1 MGDSPT
7 ATNRGG
13 DGARTAASMAG
24 GERIGL
30 GLRGTGPGRGLEALR
45 GGRGWHGS
53 RGWPACGTEAED
65 GRRQGDACG
74 ARRAKQ
80 RGEEADRWARA
91 RKIKRLSLKFE
102 KKVFLGSKIHQIF
115 TGDR

>member
-7 ATNRGG
+7 ATNRGS
-13 DGARTAASMAG
+13 DGARTAASMAD
-24 GERIGL
+24 GERIRL

-53 RGWPACGTEAED
+53 RGWPAHGTEAED
-65 GRRQGDACG
+65 GRRRGDACG

-80 RGEEADRWARA
+80 RGGEEEEADRWAWA
-91 RKIKRLSLKFE
+91 RKLKRLSLKFE
-102 KKVFLGSKIHQIF
+102 KKVFPG
-115 TGDR
+115 